1 MKKWIFAGALALAI
15 AGPVL
20 VDGSVAKAAGVETQK
35 LTEVNIGRIKNLLK
49 LTASQEPLWA
59 RVEAV
64 LHAIAREQAQAGV
77 LSRISRQVISIAFN
91 DGVGQRIKSAAMP
104 LLASLD
110 DEQQATARRLA
121 QQMGIGDTVA
131 MSTTTMSTLNMS
143 H

>member
-20 VDGSVAKAAGVETQK
+20 VDGSVANAAGVETQK

-59 RVEAV
+59 KVEAV
-64 LHAIAREQAQAGV
+64 LYAIAREQAQAGV
-77 LSRISRQVISIAFN
+77 LSRITRQVVSIAFD
-91 DGVGQRIKSAAMP
+91 DGVGARIKSAAMP

-121 QQMGIGDTVA
+121 QQMGIGDNVA
-131 MSTTTMSTLNMS
+131 MSAPMPIGLS

>member
-20 VDGSVAKAAGVETQK
+20 VDGSVAKAAGVETPK
-35 LTEVNIGRIKNLLK
+35 LTEVNIGRIRNLLK

-59 RVEAV
+59 KVEAV
-64 LHAIAREQAQAGV
+64 LHAIAREQAQAGI
-77 LSRISRQVISIAFN
+77 LSRIGRQVIAIAFD

-104 LLASLD
+104 LLVSLD
-110 DEQQATARRLA
+110 DDQQATARRLA
-121 QQMGIGDTVA
+121 QHMGMGDTVA
-131 MSTTTMSTLNMS
+131 MSTMSTMSMP